1 MLRRVR
7 GEEHL
12 LLRQYF
18 PRGNCTDTA
27 ICTYSLP
34 LLAALSR
41 RGPTPTFIRSYNEDL
56 TLSRRTFE
64 MPEADELKDMTR
76 VLASLWEAAQRL
88 PEGSSER
95 QDAFKQ
101 IGGFHSRLAALITRA
116 L

>member
-18 PRGNCTDTA
+18 PRGNCIDTA

-41 RGPTPTFIRSYNEDL
+41 RGPQPTSIRIRGPNIEP
-56 TLSRRTFE
+56 THRWN
-64 MPEADELKDMTR
+64 A
-76 VLASLWEAAQRL
+76 
-88 PEGSSER
+88 G
-95 QDAFKQ
+95 
-101 IGGFHSRLAALITRA
+101 I
-116 L
+116 

>member
-41 RGPTPTFIRSYNEDL
+41 RGPHTHIYPFVQRGLNVEPTHIWNARGRRIERHDKGVSEL
-56 TLSRRTFE
+56 MGSRAT
-64 MPEADELKDMTR
+64 
-76 VLASLWEAAQRL
+76 AS
-88 PEGSSER
+88 
-95 QDAFKQ
+95 
-101 IGGFHSRLAALITRA
+101 
-116 L
+116 

>member
-18 PRGNCTDTA
+18 PRGNCIDTA

-34 LLAALSR
+34 LLAALFR
-41 RGPTPTFIRSYNEDL
+41 RGPHTTFIRSYNEDL
-56 TLSRRTFE
+56 TLSQRTFG

-76 VLASLWEAAQRL
+76 VLASLWEAAQQL
-88 PEGSSER
+88 PEGSER
-95 QDAFKQ
+95 QDAFRQ
-101 IGGFHSRLAALITRA
+101 IGSFHRRVAALISRA
-116 L
+116 I